1 MTEAQCTRCG
11 LHATRTQ
18 VVVGRGRSD
27 AAVMF
32 LGEAPG
38 RQEDKLGE
46 GFQGA
51 AGRVFDDILAYI
63 GLGRQD
69 IWLANAVRCRPSI
82 EGRRNRPPTAEEI
95 AACRHWLT
103 LDLGRVRPTV
113 VVTLGRIAFESV
125 TGVSWSNA
133 RRAQPAPLPGQPGV
147 AFGLYH
153 PAYLIYRRDL
163 KETYRQDLDRLRALL
178 LSLGIA
184 LQESAGPWKSLKA
197 GGE

>member
-18 VVVGRGRSD
+18 VVVGRGPVD
-27 AAVMF
+27 AGVMF

-38 RQEDKLGE
+38 RQEDKLGQ

-51 AGRVFDDILAYI
+51 AGRVFDDILAYV
-63 GLGRQD
+63 GLARKD

-82 EGRRNRPPTAEEI
+82 EGRRNRVPTSEEI
-95 AACRHWLT
+95 AACHHWLS
-103 LDLGRVRPTV
+103 LDLGRLKPAV

-125 TGVSWSNA
+125 TGQSWDGSC
-133 RRAQPAPLPGQPGV
+133 RAQPAPVIGHPSV

-163 KETYRQDLDRLRALL
+163 KETYRQDLDRLRELL

-184 LQESAGPWKSLKA
+184 LQESAGPWKSPKA